1 MRDSQGAADSFCMD
15 PGGSLRP
22 PPYEAMRLPG
32 GTFGIQE
39 EPNGNRE
46 APQHSGQ
53 SYGFIRN
60 REAAHRSHE
69 ETIRNHEETQRIHE
83 ASKRSHEESH
93 KEP

>member
-22 PPYEAMRLPG
+22 PPYEAMSLPG
-32 GTFGIQE
+32 GTFGIRKE
-39 EPNGNRE
+39 SNGNRE

-60 REAAHRSHE
+60 REAARRSHE
-69 ETIRNHEETQRIHE
+69 EAHR
-83 ASKRSHEESH
+83 SH
-93 KEP
+93 KETRKEL